1 MCAVMLRAF
10 GAMPLACIPN
20 NVLCNISCNLKQYNM
35 YKIMARNMM
44 EIGTAWTAQNLHFT
58 LIDYE
63 SPFMLPRGE
72 GVE

>member
-1 MCAVMLRAF
+1 
-10 GAMPLACIPN
+10 
-20 NVLCNISCNLKQYNM
+20 M

-44 EIGTAWTAQNLHFT
+44 EIGTTWTAQNLHFT